1 MAPFDPVL
9 KLLFQLA
16 VILTAC
22 RLVGLA
28 GARFAQA
35 QVVSEMVAGVLLGP
49 SLLGL
54 VAPDLQAWIFPKESM
69 PLLYAIAQVGLVLY
83 MFIVG
88 LEFDVELMRT
98 RVRGALAVSW
108 AGVAVPVLLG
118 GMAAV
123 ALWDRAPLFSDR
135 VSPGTGALYIQVR
148 DTGIGIKAE
157 DQDAIFEKFRQA
169 DGSETRRFGGS
180 GLGLYIVR
188 RFAEQLGGTVVV
200 SSKPG
205 DGSTF
210 TVRLPLTASSAVANA
225 A

>member
-1 MAPFDPVL
+1 VALEWESDARGLSLRTDPR
-9 KLLFQLA
+9 KLTII
-16 VILTAC
+16 V
-22 RLVGLA
+22 RNLVGNALKFTEK
-28 GARFAQA
+28 GYVR
-35 QVVSEMVAGVLLGP
+35 
-49 SLLGL
+49 
-54 VAPDLQAWIFPKESM
+54 
-69 PLLYAIAQVGLVLY
+69 
-83 MFIVG
+83 
-88 LEFDVELMRT
+88 VE
-98 RVRGALAVSW
+98 
-108 AGVAVPVLLG
+108 
-118 GMAAV
+118 AA
-123 ALWDRAPLFSDR
+123 AER
-135 VSPGTGALYIQVR
+135 GALYIQVR

-210 TVRLPLTASSAVANA
+210 TVRLPLTASSTVANA